1 MINKK
6 IKVVPNGVNTNQFKP
21 LSKEEQ
27 RRWMEN
33 YFRVEFGSDLNIINV
48 GRLSR
53 EKGIQY
59 LIKSLK
65 YLSPATKLF
74 LVGDG
79 PEKKG
84 LEKIVEKLE
93 LEKQVIFMGK
103 IAHEKLP
110 EVLNAMDVF
119 VLPAVSMEGF
129 SNSMLEAMAC
139 GLPVITTP
147 IGAGAEVIK
156 EEIGAVVEP
165 KKPKKLADAIIKC
178 SNLDGKRIREYV
190 EENFS
195 FNVVADLVYDLY
207 SQLCGKEVERICYCS
222 LFAPPYQLSGAGMQV
237 HELSKALSKLC
248 DVSVSVISTRIE
260 GEKEELMDGVRYYRV
275 KYIPGE
281 ARSRFVYSLLGT
293 LKGLSLDKFDVVDGR
308 NWEGGLISVSVSKRK
323 GSKSVMS
330 FRGEGAVEGPWVKNR
345 INKWILRRVDL
356 ATATD
361 RRTAEKVDRVLGGV
375 RS

>member
-1 MINKK
+1 MDGKL
-6 IKVVPNGVNTNQFKP
+6 F
-21 LSKEEQ
+21 
-27 RRWMEN
+27 
-33 YFRVEFGSDLNIINV
+33 DLNIINV
-48 GRLSR
+48 GRLSQ

-79 PEKKG
+79 PEKNSLEGLVKWTG
-84 LEKIVEKLE
+84 LEKR
-93 LEKQVIFMGK
+93 VIFMGK

-110 EVLNAMDVF
+110 KLLNAMDVF
-119 VLPAVSMEGF
+119 VLPAISMEGF

-156 EEIGAVVEP
+156 EEIGEVVET
-165 KKPKKLADAIIKC
+165 KNPKKLADGIIKC
-178 SNLDGKRIREYV
+178 SNLDGKKIREYV

-195 FNVVADLVYDLY
+195 FSVVTNLVYDLY
-207 SQLCGKEVERICYCS
+207 SQLCGKEVERICFCS

-237 HELSKALSKLC
+237 HELCKELSKLC
-248 DVSVSVISTRIE
+248 DVSVISARIE
-260 GEKEELMDGVRYYRV
+260 GEKEEIMEEVRYYRV
-275 KYIPGE
+275 KYVKGV
-281 ARSRFVYSLLGT
+281 ACSRFVYSLLGT

-308 NWEGGLISVSVSKRK
+308 NWEGGLISVFLSKHK

-330 FRGEGAVEGPWVKNR
+330 FRGEGAVEGPWVKNK
-345 INKWILRRVDL
+345 INKWILKRVDL

-361 RRTAEKVDRVLGGV
+361 RRTAEKVGKVL
-375 RS
+375 

>member
-6 IKVVPNGVNTNQFKP
+6 IKVVPNGVNTDQFEP
-21 LSKEEQ
+21 INKEKQ
-27 RRWMEN
+27 RKWMEN
-33 YFRVEFGSDLNIINV
+33 YFCVEFSSDLNIINV
-48 GRLSR
+48 GRLSP

-79 PEKKG
+79 PEKNSLEG
-84 LEKIVEKLE
+84 LVTRTGLKNR
-93 LEKQVIFMGK
+93 VIFMGK

-110 EVLNAMDVF
+110 KLLNAMDVF
-119 VLPAVSMEGF
+119 VLPAISMEGF

-156 EEIGAVVEP
+156 EEIGGVVET
-165 KKPKKLADAIIKC
+165 KNPKKLADGIIKC
-178 SNLDGKRIREYV
+178 SNLDGKKIRAYV

-195 FNVVADLVYDLY
+195 FSVVTNLVYDLY
-207 SQLCGKEVERICYCS
+207 SQLCGKEVERICFCS

-237 HELSKALSKLC
+237 HELSKELSKLC
-248 DVSVSVISTRIE
+248 DVSVISARIE
-260 GEKEELMDGVRYYRV
+260 GEKEEIMEGIRYYRV
-275 KYIPGE
+275 KYVKGE
-281 ARSRFVYSLLGT
+281 ASSRFVYSLLGT

-308 NWEGGLISVSVSKRK
+308 NWEGGLISVLVSKHK

-345 INKWILRRVDL
+345 INKWILKRVDL

-361 RRTAEKVDRVLGGV
+361 RRTAEKVEKVL
-375 RS
+375 

>member
-6 IKVVPNGVNTNQFKP
+6 IKVVPNGVNTKQFKP
-21 LSKEEQ
+21 LSKEEH

-53 EKGIQY
+53 EKGIKY

-139 GLPVITTP
+139 GLPVVTTP

-156 EEIGAVVEP
+156 EGIGEVVET
-165 KKPKKLADAIIKC
+165 KNPKKLADAIIKC
-178 SNLDGKRIREYV
+178 SNLDSKKIRKYV

-195 FNVVADLVYDLY
+195 FSVVANLVYDLY
-207 SQLCGKEVERICYCS
+207 SQLCGKEVERICFCS

-237 HELSKALSKLC
+237 HELSKELSKLC
-248 DVSVSVISTRIE
+248 EVSVISARIE
-260 GEKEELMDGVRYYRV
+260 GEKEELRDRVRYYRV

-281 ARSRFVYSLLGT
+281 ARSRFLYSFLGS
-293 LKGLSLDKFDVVDGR
+293 LKGLSLDRFDVVDGR
-308 NWEGGLISVSVSKRK
+308 NWEGGLVSVFVSKHK

-361 RRTAEKVDRVLGGV
+361 RRTVEKVEEIMGW
-375 RS
+375 

>member
-1 MINKK
+1 MINKN
-6 IKVVPNGVNTNQFKP
+6 IKVVPNGVNTDQFEP
-21 LSKEEQ
+21 INKEKQ
-27 RRWMEN
+27 RKWMEN
-33 YFRVEFGSDLNIINV
+33 YFRVEFSSDLNIINV
-48 GRLSR
+48 GRLSQ

-79 PEKKG
+79 PEKNSLEG
-84 LEKIVEKLE
+84 LVTRTG

-110 EVLNAMDVF
+110 KVLNAMDIF
-119 VLPAVSMEGF
+119 VLPAISMEGF

-156 EEIGAVVEP
+156 EEIGGVVET
-165 KKPKKLADAIIKC
+165 KNPKKLADGIIKC

-195 FNVVADLVYDLY
+195 FSVVTNLVYDLY
-207 SQLCGKEVERICYCS
+207 SQLCGKEVERICFCS

-237 HELSKALSKLC
+237 HELSKELSKLC
-248 DVSVSVISTRIE
+248 DVSVISARIE
-260 GEKEELMDGVRYYRV
+260 GEKEEIMDSVRYYRV
-275 KYIPGE
+275 RYMKGE

-308 NWEGGLISVSVSKRK
+308 NWEGGLISVLVSKHK

-330 FRGEGAVEGPWVKNR
+330 FRGEGAVEGPWVKNK
-345 INKWILRRVDL
+345 INKWILKRVDL

-361 RRTAEKVDRVLGGV
+361 RRTAEKVERVLV
-375 RS
+375 T

>member
-1 MINKK
+1 M
-6 IKVVPNGVNTNQFKP
+6 PNGVNTKQFKP

-27 RRWMEN
+27 RKWMEN

-165 KKPKKLADAIIKC
+165 KKPKKLADAIIRC

-248 DVSVSVISTRIE
+248 DVSVSVISAGIE

-308 NWEGGLISVSVSKRK
+308 NWEGGLISVFLSKHK

-345 INKWILRRVDL
+345 INKWILKRVDL

-361 RRTAEKVDRVLGGV
+361 KRTAEKVDRVLEV
-375 RS
+375 